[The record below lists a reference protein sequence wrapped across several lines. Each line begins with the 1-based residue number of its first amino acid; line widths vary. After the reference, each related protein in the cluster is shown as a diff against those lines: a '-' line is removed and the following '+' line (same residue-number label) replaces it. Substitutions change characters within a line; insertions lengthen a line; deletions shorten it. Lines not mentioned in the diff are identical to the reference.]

1 MENAK
6 KKRINFL
13 DVLIVLAVLLAI
25 AAFFMRGKIL
35 SFFREE
41 ATYVVTYSFVAEDL
55 EAEQAAYLASGTSL
69 YNGAGEKMGE
79 TLSVNRSAAT
89 DPHVLADGHTV
100 YVQNGDVE
108 LSGTVS
114 AVGYSVDGFIYLA
127 DGTLLVPGGEITV
140 FTREAVFTLQ
150 ITGVQISQQNRA
162 N

>member
-1 MENAK
+1 
-6 KKRINFL
+6 
-13 DVLIVLAVLLAI
+13 
-25 AAFFMRGKIL
+25 
-35 SFFREE
+35 
-41 ATYVVTYSFVAEDL
+41 
-55 EAEQAAYLASGTSL
+55 
-69 YNGAGEKMGE
+69 
-79 TLSVNRSAAT
+79 
-89 DPHVLADGHTV
+89 
-100 YVQNGDVE
+100 VE

>member
-69 YNGAGEKMGE
+69 YNGAGEKMGD
-79 TLSVNRSAAT
+79 TLSVNRSEAT